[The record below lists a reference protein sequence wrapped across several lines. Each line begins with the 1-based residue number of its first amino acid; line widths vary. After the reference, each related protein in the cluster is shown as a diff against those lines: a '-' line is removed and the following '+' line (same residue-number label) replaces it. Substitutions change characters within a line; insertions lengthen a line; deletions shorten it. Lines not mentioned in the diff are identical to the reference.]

1 LIFLHF
7 FEDIF
12 EQIRRGSPF
21 DKGSYWFWP
30 NFFLFYTFSTLRIEF
45 FLILDRV
52 LNIFDLEKDVGLVD
66 FERRWFVLVK
76 AVELELLFILFNRCD
91 GLFFELF
98 AVGANGALEK
108 EELLQRNLLVPLT
121 NNVLAKE
128 S

>member
-1 LIFLHF
+1 
-7 FEDIF
+7 
-12 EQIRRGSPF
+12 
-21 DKGSYWFWP
+21 
-30 NFFLFYTFSTLRIEF
+30 LRIEF

-66 FERRWFVLVK
+66 FERRWFILVK
-76 AVELELLFILFNRCD
+76 AVELKLLFILFNRCD

-98 AVGANGALEK
+98 AVRANGALEK

-121 NNVLAKE
+121 NDVLAKE